1 MSLRICTYLPFISQ
15 WYILSTSFPSL
26 FTHPTCNPKSVYPF
40 HPSNI
45 HARNPSQRY
54 RTPVPCKHQFNH
66 LTHLHK
72 PICPHGT
79 LLTVCPSLVHETQ
92 YNSPVCQSKHPLYP
106 THAIYVLSPH
116 TSRSSHLEHTYIFI
130 YSSICQPPQQT
141 STHTCLPC
149 YSHLT
154 NVLLCT

>member
-1 MSLRICTYLPFISQ
+1 MCT
-15 WYILSTSFPSL
+15 
-26 FTHPTCNPKSVYPF
+26 HVYHLCVSCPQRWEEGIRVPGVGIADG
-40 HPSNI
+40 HEPSNI